1 MSKMRAVVV
10 ERPGQAHVA
19 HLTVPEPEPTEVLVR
34 VAAAGICGS
43 DLEVMH
49 GSRPAAFVR
58 YPVVPGHEWAGTVAR
73 IGSDVRGIAVG
84 DAVVAEGFRSCAV
97 CERCQEGRTNLCTA
111 GYAETGFTHQGA
123 FAEFISVPARLV
135 HQLPDHS
142 DLGAAAVLEPTA
154 CVAAGL
160 LEADLRPGLRIAVV
174 GAGTLG
180 LLAVSILS
188 LTSPARLALVGS
200 RKARLELAR
209 RLGCDETWDIHDG
222 DPGSSLAG
230 GFDLVF
236 EAANRPEAA
245 ATALLLA
252 RRGGTV
258 ILEGIT
264 GSSQPAISADAITT
278 KQLRVQGIFGASSAA
293 WRWAVELFASGRLP
307 LADLVSHRFPLER
320 FEAAFDALEDVDS
333 GAVKVELVPTDAA

>member
-1 MSKMRAVVV
+1 MTTMRAVVV

-19 HLTVPEPEPTEVLVR
+19 ELAVPEPKPSEVLVR

-58 YPVVPGHEWAGTVAR
+58 YPIVPGHEWAGTVAGV
-73 IGSDVRGIAVG
+73 GSEVRGIAVG
-84 DAVVAEGFRSCAV
+84 DVVVAEGFRSCGV

-111 GYAETGFTHQGA
+111 EYAETGFTHQGA
-123 FAEFISVPARLV
+123 FAEFVSVPARLV
-135 HQLPDHS
+135 HRLPAQA
-142 DLGAAAVLEPTA
+142 DLAAAAVIEPTA

-180 LLAVSILS
+180 LLAVAILS

-200 RKARLELAR
+200 RKARIELAR
-209 RLGCDETWDIHDG
+209 RLGCDEAWDIHDG
-222 DPGSSLAG
+222 DPSGSLAG

-245 ATALLLA
+245 YTALVLA

-258 ILEGIT
+258 ILEGIS
-264 GSSQPAISADAITT
+264 GSSQPAIIADAITT
-278 KQLRVQGIFGASSAA
+278 KQLRIQGVFGASSAA

-320 FEAAFDALEDVDS
+320 FADAFATLDDVAS
-333 GAVKVELVPTDAA
+333 GAVKVELVPAGAA